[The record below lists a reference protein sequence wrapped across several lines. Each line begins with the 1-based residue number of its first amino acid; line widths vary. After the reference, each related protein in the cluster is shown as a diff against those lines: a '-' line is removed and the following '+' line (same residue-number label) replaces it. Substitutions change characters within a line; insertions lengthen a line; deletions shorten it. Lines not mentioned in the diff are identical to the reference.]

1 MPAACRRT
9 DKFGEKAA
17 AMAEHIG
24 EDGESTLI
32 GMGLRVS
39 VSPVQTAFYIMLVT
53 LGILGNFTV
62 VGVIGKSIATDHVGG
77 RNSDIIIIN
86 MALSSLLVSVMRNI
100 PLVISDIGLELYSS
114 KEWCQVLM
122 GLWVWLRSVNVWS
135 TLFLSAFHLQTLRR
149 VAPTAVSRNGPRGL
163 PKTLLLSLTLIWL
176 LNLVYSIPAHIFSTS
191 GDVNSTETLML
202 VSSTTRPLLGCVWN
216 FPSSYSGLA
225 YATTSMV
232 IHETIPIILMAITN
246 LGSLYTLYTHSRV
259 RSTDAPVIK
268 RVPAERRAAK
278 VILTLIM
285 LFIVSWGTSIISVNY
300 FNYNRGSSAEY
311 LLIIARFANI
321 IFIAMSP
328 IVLTFGHR
336 RLRSFV
342 KSTLSH

>member
-1 MPAACRRT
+1 M
-9 DKFGEKAA
+9 
-17 AMAEHIG
+17 
-24 EDGESTLI
+24 LV

-39 VSPVQTAFYIMLVT
+39 VSPVQTAFYIILVL
-53 LGILGNFTV
+53 LGVLGNSAV
-62 VGVIGKSIATDHVGG
+62 VGVIGKGVLTDHAGG

-86 MALSSLLVSVMRNI
+86 MALSNLLVSLMRNI

-122 GLWVWLRSVNVWS
+122 GVWVWLRSVNVWS

-149 VAPTAVSRNGPRGL
+149 VAPNSGSRNGPRVL
-163 PKTLLLSLTLIWL
+163 PKTLLLSLALIWL
-176 LNLVYSIPAHIFSTS
+176 LNFVYSIPAHIFSTN

-232 IHETIPIILMAITN
+232 IHETIPIILMAFTN

-259 RSTDAPVIK
+259 RRSAKDAPVIK

-285 LFIVSWGTSIISVNY
+285 LFIASWGTSIISVNY
-300 FNYNRGSSAEY
+300 FNYNRGSSAEF
-311 LLIIARFANI
+311 LLVIARFANI

-328 IVLTFGHR
+328 AVLAIGHR
-336 RLRSFV
+336 GLRSFL
-342 KSTLSH
+342 KSILSH